1 MAAVKPD
8 PGFSEMSTSAMSP
21 VSLTALIRD
30 SLVAGGF
37 SDGNAKIVS
46 AHLVD
51 AEMKGVASHGVNR
64 LGLYIGEAKREVID
78 PQADPVITE
87 PRPGMLHVDGAR
99 GIGIVAMKRA
109 TDVGIKAALEHGM
122 STVGIV
128 KCGHTGRMGA
138 YGEQAAEAGFMA
150 ISLGGGGRRHW
161 GNVVPFGGKDPMM
174 STNPYTLALPGGPD
188 DPVICDFAI
197 STWPAGKVAVAR
209 ANGDKLPPDVVVD
222 KDGQPSDDPEA
233 FYDGGALLPAAGAKG
248 SGMGIIAEL
257 MGDAM
262 LGEAVEYNWL
272 MVLVR
277 ADAFRP
283 MAEYTEAAEG
293 FMAEVRGS
301 TPAPGFDQVIM
312 PGERETS
319 QARSALE
326 QGIVVSDGV
335 WNGIAD
341 AARSVG
347 IEPGDY
353 V

>member
-1 MAAVKPD
+1 MP
-8 PGFSEMSTSAMSP
+8 TSPMPPQA
-21 VSLTALIRD
+21 LTRLIRD
-30 SLVAGGF
+30 ALAAGGF
-37 SDGNAKIVS
+37 SEANAEIVS
-46 AHLVD
+46 EHLVD

-64 LGLYIGEAKREVID
+64 LGLYLGDARRDVID
-78 PQADPVITE
+78 PMADPLITE

-109 TDVGIKAALEHGM
+109 TDAGIAAARERGM
-122 STVGIV
+122 ATVGVV

-150 ISLGGGGRRHW
+150 MSLGGGGRRAW
-161 GNVVPFGGKDPMM
+161 GNVVPFGGQDPMM
-174 STNPYTLALPGGPD
+174 STNPYTLALPGGPG
-188 DPVICDFAI
+188 DPVVCDFAI

-209 ANGDKLPPDVVVD
+209 ANGDTLPPDVVVD
-222 KDGQPSDDPEA
+222 KNGQASSDPEA

-272 MVLVR
+272 MVLIR

-283 MAEYTEAAEG
+283 MADYTEASTG

-312 PGERETS
+312 PGERETA
-319 QARSALE
+319 QARAASE
-326 QGIVVSDGV
+326 TGIVVGDGV
-335 WNGIAD
+335 WNGIVE
-341 AARSVG
+341 AASSVG
-347 IEPGDY
+347 ISPGDY

>member
-1 MAAVKPD
+1 MP
-8 PGFSEMSTSAMSP
+8 TSPMNPA
-21 VSLTALIRD
+21 SLTALIRN
-30 SLVAGGF
+30 SLAAGGF
-37 SDGNAKIVS
+37 SDANADIVS

-64 LGLYIGEAKREVID
+64 LGLYLGEAKRDVID
-78 PQADPVITE
+78 PAADPLITE
-87 PRPGMLHVDGAR
+87 PRPGMMHVDGAR

-109 TDVGIKAALEHGM
+109 TDAGIAAARELGM
-122 STVGIV
+122 ATVGIV

-150 ISLGGGGRRHW
+150 LSLGGGGRQLW
-161 GNVVPFGGKDPMM
+161 GNVVPFGGQDPMM
-174 STNPYTLALPGGPD
+174 STNPYPLALPGGQGD
-188 DPVICDFAI
+188 TVVCDFAI

-209 ANGDKLPPDVVVD
+209 ANGDTLPLDVVVD
-222 KDGQPSDDPEA
+222 KNGAPSTDPEA

-272 MVLVR
+272 MVLIR
-277 ADAFRP
+277 ADAFRS
-283 MAEYTEAAEG
+283 MTDYTEAAEG

-301 TPAPGFDQVIM
+301 SPAPGFDSVRM

-319 QARSALE
+319 RARAVAE
-326 QGIVVSDGV
+326 TGIVVGDGV
-335 WNGIAD
+335 WNGIVE
-341 AARSVG
+341 AASSVG
-347 IEPGDY
+347 VKPEDY

>member
-1 MAAVKPD
+1 MPPA
-8 PGFSEMSTSAMSP
+8 G
-21 VSLTALIRD
+21 LTALIRA
-30 SLVAGGF
+30 SLAAGGF
-37 SDGNAKIVS
+37 SDANAEIVS
-46 AHLVD
+46 EHLVD

-64 LGLYIGEAKREVID
+64 LGLYLGEARKDVID
-78 PQADPVITE
+78 PAADPLITE
-87 PRPGMLHVDGAR
+87 PRPGMMHVDGAR

-109 TDVGIKAALEHGM
+109 TDAGIAAARERGM
-122 STVGIV
+122 ATVGIV

-150 ISLGGGGRRHW
+150 ISLGGGGRRLW

-174 STNPYTLALPGGPD
+174 STNPYTLALPGSPG
-188 DPVICDFAI
+188 DPVVCDFAI

-209 ANGDKLPPDVVVD
+209 ANGDRLPPDVVVD
-222 KDGQPSDDPEA
+222 KEGQPSTDPEA

-283 MAEYTEAAEG
+283 MTDYSTAAEG

-301 TPAPGFDQVIM
+301 TPAPGFDKVIM
-312 PGERETS
+312 PGERETG
-319 QARSALE
+319 QARAAE
-326 QGIVVSDGV
+326 QAGIVVGDGV
-335 WNGIAD
+335 WNGIVE

-347 IEPGDY
+347 VEPGDY

>member
-1 MAAVKPD
+1 MP
-8 PGFSEMSTSAMSP
+8 TSPMPPQA
-21 VSLTALIRD
+21 LTNLIRD
-30 SLVAGGF
+30 ALAAGGF
-37 SDGNAKIVS
+37 SEANAEIVA

-64 LGLYIGEAKREVID
+64 LGLYLGEARRDVID
-78 PQADPVITE
+78 PLADPLITE

-99 GIGIVAMKRA
+99 GIGIVAMKQA
-109 TDVGIKAALEHGM
+109 TDAGIAAARERGM
-122 STVGIV
+122 ATVGVV

-150 ISLGGGGRRHW
+150 MSLGGGGRRQW
-161 GNVVPFGGKDPMM
+161 GNVVPFGGQDPMM
-174 STNPYTLALPGGPD
+174 STNPYTLALPGGPG
-188 DPVICDFAI
+188 DPVVCDFAI

-209 ANGDKLPPDVVVD
+209 ANGDTLPPDVVVD
-222 KDGQPSDDPEA
+222 KHGQPSSDPEA
-233 FYDGGALLPAAGAKG
+233 FYDGGALLPAAGPKG

-272 MVLVR
+272 MVLIR

-283 MAEYTEAAEG
+283 MAAYTEASTG

-301 TPAPGFDQVIM
+301 TPAPGFERVIM
-312 PGERETS
+312 PGERETA
-319 QARSALE
+319 QARAAAE
-326 QGIVVSDGV
+326 TGIVVGDGV
-335 WNGIAD
+335 WNGIVE
-341 AARSVG
+341 AASSVG
-347 IEPGDY
+347 ISPDDY

>member
-1 MAAVKPD
+1 MP
-8 PGFSEMSTSAMSP
+8 TSPMPPAG
-21 VSLTALIRD
+21 LTALIRD
-30 SLVAGGF
+30 ALAAGGF
-37 SDGNAKIVS
+37 SDANAGIVS
-46 AHLVD
+46 QHLVD
-51 AEMKGVASHGVNR
+51 AEMKGVSSHGVNR
-64 LGLYIGEAKREVID
+64 LGLYLGEAKRDVID
-78 PQADPVITE
+78 PKADPVITE
-87 PRPGMLHVDGAR
+87 PRGGMLHVDGAR

-109 TDVGIKAALEHGM
+109 TDAGIAAAEARGM
-122 STVGIV
+122 ATVGIV

-150 ISLGGGGRRHW
+150 ISLGGGGRRLW

-174 STNPYTLALPGGPD
+174 STNPYTLALPGGPG
-188 DPVICDFAI
+188 DPVVCDFAI

-209 ANGDKLPPDVVVD
+209 ANGQTLPPDVVVD
-222 KDGQPSDDPEA
+222 KNGQPSRDPEA

-272 MVLVR
+272 IVLIR

-283 MAEYTEAAEG
+283 MADYAKAAEG

-301 TPAPGFDQVIM
+301 TPAPGFEKVIM

-319 QARSALE
+319 QARAAAE
-326 QGIVVSDGV
+326 AGIVVGDGV
-335 WNGIAD
+335 WNGIVE

>member
-1 MAAVKPD
+1 MPT
-8 PGFSEMSTSAMSP
+8 PPMQPTI
-21 VSLTALIRD
+21 LTVLIRD

-37 SDGNAKIVS
+37 STGNADIVA

-51 AEMKGVASHGVNR
+51 AEMKGVGSHGVNR
-64 LGLYIGEAKREVID
+64 LGLYLGEAKRAVID
-78 PQADPVITE
+78 PLADPVISE
-87 PRPGMLHVDGAR
+87 PRDGMLHVDGAG

-109 TDVGIKAALEHGM
+109 TDAGIKAARQRGM
-122 STVGIV
+122 ATVGIV

-138 YGEQAAEAGFMA
+138 YGEQAAKAGFMA
-150 ISLGGGGRRHW
+150 LSFGGGGRRQW
-161 GNVVPFGGKDPMM
+161 GNVVPFGGRDPVM

-188 DPVICDFAI
+188 DPVVCDFAI

-209 ANGDKLPPDVVVD
+209 ANGDALPPDVVVD
-222 KDGQPSDDPEA
+222 KNGQPSSDPEA
-233 FYDGGALLPAAGAKG
+233 FYDGGALLPAAGPKG
-248 SGMGIIAEL
+248 SGMGIIAEM

-283 MAEYTEAAEG
+283 MADYNEAAQG

-312 PGERETS
+312 PGERETT
-319 QARSALE
+319 QARVAE
-326 QGIVVSDGV
+326 AAGVIVSDGV
-335 WNGIAD
+335 WEGVVT

-347 IEPGDY
+347 VEPPEY